1 MTPWEEFKKK
11 TLEERA
17 KKVTPLTVLNRQAYL
32 NDEDLSEKRYEICQ
46 SCPRFFKITKQCKEC
61 GCFMAIKTKLREAV
75 CPLGKW

>member
-11 TLEERA
+11 SLEERT

-32 NDEDLSEKRYEICQ
+32 DDEVLSEKRYEICEV
-46 SCPRFFKITKQCKEC
+46 CPRFFKITKQCKEC

>member
-11 TLEERA
+11 TLEER
-17 KKVTPLTVLNRQAYL
+17 KKAVTPFTVLDRKAYL
-32 NDEDLSEKRYEICQ
+32 NDTDLAEKRYEICE

-61 GCFMAIKTKLREAV
+61 GCFMTIKTKLREAV